1 MRTGSVPAGK
11 SLICELSQW
20 IGDGPWKMS
29 PCLPPLN
36 ALQSVSHALQNLGP
50 FLLSVVLIWHSAG
63 KGTLRHLRLHK
74 VAHCKVTNYILESAF
89 ASLLRSEDWKWLLSQ
104 CSYQKRL
111 GSSGGSVLKCVD
123 SQGVSYFSF
132 IPQPWEINHD
142 IITSWH
148 HPHFTTEGHW
158 AIYPQRR
165 RTTAKK
171 PLLSARL
178 VATSDSHEKAEG
190 RQLLMLDFAG
200 GCPFSDGK
208 CCSELTMPLVTSSV
222 MFIGLPVTSE
232 WPVNPGT
239 FSGHRGLWP
248 VLILLPSS
256 SEKSKFHSGSLGFP
270 FCLFFFFFF

>member
-20 IGDGPWKMS
+20 IGDGPWEMS

-50 FLLSVVLIWHSAG
+50 FLSSVVLIWHYAG

-89 ASLLRSEDWKWLLSQ
+89 ASLFRSEDWKWLLSQ

-148 HPHFTTEGHW
+148 HPRFTTEGHW
-158 AIYPQRR
+158 AIYPQR

-208 CCSELTMPLVTSSV
+208 CCSEWPCHWSPALWCSLA
-222 MFIGLPVTSE
+222 FQ
-232 WPVNPGT
+232 WPVNDQWT
-239 FSGHRGLWP
+239 QEHFQVIVDFGLCSFCCQ
-248 VLILLPSS
+248 VHLRNQNFILAALA
-256 SEKSKFHSGSLGFP
+256 FP
-270 FCLFFFFFF
+270 FAFSFSF